1 MTSQATPLT
10 PVISR
15 YWDDPESW
23 TLATYRRHDGYRALE
38 KALAMGPD
46 AVIGTVKDSGL
57 RGRGGAG
64 FSTGTKWSF
73 IPQGDAGPA
82 AKPHYWW
89 STPTSPNPARA
100 KTFR

>member
-46 AVIGTVKDSGL
+46 AVIGTVKD
-57 RGRGGAG
+57 
-64 FSTGTKWSF
+64 
-73 IPQGDAGPA
+73 
-82 AKPHYWW
+82 
-89 STPTSPNPARA
+89 
-100 KTFR
+100 